1 VNERPKSST
10 DAAGAKEPVKPSGDP
25 PGAEPM
31 VFVIDDDISMRRA
44 LTNLF
49 ESVGLKVE
57 AFGSAPELMKTR
69 LPEVASCLVLD
80 IRLPGLSGL
89 DLQSELAKA
98 NIHIPIIF
106 ITGHGDIP
114 MTVRA
119 MKGGAVDFLTKP
131 FRDQD
136 LLDAVRTAIERD
148 RKRREIEKTFSDL
161 KALFDTLSPRER
173 EVLAFVAAGLMNKQI
188 AAELGLAEITV
199 KIYRGHIMRKMHA
212 KSLAELIRMT
222 ETLGIRPQ
230 KPSPGVQT

>member
-1 VNERPKSST
+1 MTERPKPSRQ
-10 DAAGAKEPVKPSGDP
+10 GADVRQPL
-25 PGAEPM
+25 
-31 VFVIDDDISMRRA
+31 VFIIDDDLSMRRA

-49 ESVGLKVE
+49 QSVGLEVE
-57 AFGSAPELMKTR
+57 AFGSAPEMLQSK
-69 LPEVASCLVLD
+69 LPDVASCLVLD

-89 DLQSELAKA
+89 DLQTELARE

-136 LLDAVRTAIERD
+136 LLDAVVAAIERD
-148 RKRREIEKTFSDL
+148 RERREVEKTVASLQSLFE
-161 KALFDTLSPRER
+161 ALTSRER
-173 EVLAFVAAGLMNKQI
+173 DVLALVASGLMNKQI

-199 KIYRGHIMRKMHA
+199 KIHRGHVMKKMGA
-212 KSLAELIRMT
+212 RSLADLIRMA
-222 ETLGIRPQ
+222 ETLGIRWTR
-230 KPSPGVQT
+230 PSGVQT

>member
-1 VNERPKSST
+1 VIERPKR
-10 DAAGAKEPVKPSGDP
+10 GHEPADVR
-25 PGAEPM
+25 EPI
-31 VFVIDDDISMRRA
+31 VFIIDDDASMRRA

-49 ESVGLKVE
+49 QSVGLEVE
-57 AFGSAPELMKTR
+57 AFGSAPEMLQSKV
-69 LPEVASCLVLD
+69 PDVASCLVLD

-89 DLQSELAKA
+89 DLQTELASA

-136 LLDAVRTAIERD
+136 LLDAVVKAIERD
-148 RKRREIEKTFSDL
+148 RNRREAEKTLSNLQSMFE
-161 KALFDTLSPRER
+161 TLTSRER
-173 EVLAFVAAGLMNKQI
+173 EVLALVASGLMNKQI

-199 KIYRGHIMRKMHA
+199 KIHRGHLMKKMGA
-212 KSLAELIRMT
+212 RSLADLIRMA
-222 ETLGIRPQ
+222 ETLGIRKA
-230 KPSPGVQT
+230 KPSGVQT